1 MIVSVIYQL
10 APGQKFDLDY
20 YMKSH
25 IPMVKSLLGPEGLQD
40 IQVLKGTGA
49 PGGKGAPTELLALLT
64 FDSLQTFGA
73 AMDKHGAAVLGDI
86 TKFTDAQPSIQFNER
101 LT

>member
-10 APGQKFDLDY
+10 APGQTFDLDY

-25 IPMVKSLLGPEGLQD
+25 TPMVNSLLGPEGLKSLK
-40 IQVLKGTGA
+40 ILKGTGT
-49 PGGKGAPTELLALLT
+49 PDGKPAAVEVIALLE
-64 FDSLQTFGA
+64 FDSMAKFGA

-86 TKFTDAQPSIQFNER
+86 PKFTNTQPSIQFNEP